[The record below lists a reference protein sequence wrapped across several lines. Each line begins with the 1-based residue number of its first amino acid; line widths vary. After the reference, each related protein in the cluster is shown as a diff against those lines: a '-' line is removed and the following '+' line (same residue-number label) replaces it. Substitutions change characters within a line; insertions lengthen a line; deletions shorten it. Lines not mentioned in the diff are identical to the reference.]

1 MILVRTQVDFDLG
14 QCADYGLVLGLIDAL
29 ERPQH
34 GQDIVVLLVLLDRLH
49 ARIVVLL
56 VAEEHVVEERALA
69 WKESTGDFEGLRMP
83 EFAFQLSVF
92 LYFWLKVLGP

>member
-1 MILVRTQVDFDLG
+1 MNLLISQLSHLAYPGLIEIDHLVDLLGVNLPQDLLERDVILVRTQVDFDMG

-29 ERPQH
+29 EWPQN

-56 VAEEHVVEERALA
+56 IA
-69 WKESTGDFEGLRMP
+69 
-83 EFAFQLSVF
+83 
-92 LYFWLKVLGP
+92 